1 MTGAFALSARQN
13 DGKPLHGRSCQPELK
28 LCNAAVVFRRDDGVD
43 VMVRRAEDPTGKTVS
58 RDVCEFNKF
67 GDVRICVN
75 WDTGVSIREMK
86 NDHGDWIKVGDE

>member
-1 MTGAFALSARQN
+1 
-13 DGKPLHGRSCQPELK
+13 
-28 LCNAAVVFRRDDGVD
+28 
-43 VMVRRAEDPTGKTVS
+43 MVRRAEDPTGKTVS